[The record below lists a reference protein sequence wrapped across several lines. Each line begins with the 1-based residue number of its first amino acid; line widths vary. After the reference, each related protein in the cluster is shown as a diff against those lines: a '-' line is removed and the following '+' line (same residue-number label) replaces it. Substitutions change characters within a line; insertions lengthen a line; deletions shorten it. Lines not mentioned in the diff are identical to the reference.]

1 MEEFDSK
8 LLKIDKKYYKGID
21 IYYID
26 YITIKKIG
34 DCEKIYTVN
43 FLYLIIGKV
52 DGYIEE
58 KHGSTYLVFD
68 SASENKELLKK
79 YTELW
84 NGIKNEIGTINGG
97 KKGEYGKDFMKT
109 KFDAN
114 DNLPLKKHTL
124 HMLTI
129 IFRSVLEEDSKFYRK
144 LYLDDCL
151 YEL

>member
-1 MEEFDSK
+1 M
-8 LLKIDKKYYKGID
+8 
-21 IYYID
+21 
-26 YITIKKIG
+26 
-34 DCEKIYTVN
+34 
-43 FLYLIIGKV
+43 YLIIGKV

-58 KHGSTYLVFD
+58 KH
-68 SASENKELLKK
+68 
-79 YTELW
+79 
-84 NGIKNEIGTINGG
+84 G

-129 IFRSVLEEDSKFYRK
+129 IVRSVLEEDSKFYRK